1 MALVHAFKGSAEQV
15 AIRNHPATTRRA
27 LYALEDKVATF
38 TKLVPWPALAA
49 SFQAD
54 INYLRSTY
62 EPQDRQSPAQG

>member
-1 MALVHAFKGSAEQV
+1 MTLFHALKGSAQE
-15 AIRNHPATTRRA
+15 AAASKSPATTRRV

-54 INYLRSTY
+54 INYLRSTN

>member
-1 MALVHAFKGSAEQV
+1 MTIFHALKGSAQEA
-15 AIRNHPATTRRA
+15 AISKSPATTRRV

-54 INYLRSTY
+54 INYLRSTN